1 MDPSPLTGQVE
12 AIAKKYI
19 KRIVLCIDQLSQLFY
34 IYNLFKAPP

>member
-1 MDPSPLTGQVE
+1 MDPSPLAGQAE

-19 KRIVLCIDQLSQLFY
+19 KRIVLCIDWLSQLFY